1 MTNVG
6 NGLTNTTT
14 IANVS
19 STSINYL
26 AIKITSG
33 SAINVIYGG
42 TVTITN

>member
-19 STSINYL
+19 STSTNYL

-33 SAINVIYGG
+33 GAINVIYGG